1 MVAAKRLPEFSGY
14 RGRVFPGQPR
24 PRSQMPEPKR
34 MRISPTFS
42 VEWKQ
47 IGSTRFEDLGLP
59 APPRQRIFVKSI
71 DG

>member
-1 MVAAKRLPEFSGY
+1 M
-14 RGRVFPGQPR
+14 FPGQPK
-24 PRSQMPEPKR
+24 PRQQIHEPKR

-47 IGSTRFEDLGLP
+47 IGSTRARFEDLGLP
-59 APPRQRIFVKSI
+59 VPPRQRIFVKSF